1 MTGQELGQ
9 KFFTYLAEKTP
20 SQAQPGEAYAYLYGS
35 DEFVVDHERSVLIFP
50 EVGEVGFEKDED
62 SDAFPEWM
70 AAVVHANGE
79 QEIVAG
85 YCEPFGEEA
94 LALLPNVSGSIR
106 AMPYWIKKRMGE
118 PRIQKLLSKSKTGSK
133 GWLNRGS

>member
-9 KFFTYLAEKTP
+9 KFFTYLAERQPTP
-20 SQAQPGEAYAYLYGS
+20 AQAGEPYAYIFGA
-35 DEFVVDHERSVLIFP
+35 DEFVVHHDRCVIVFP
-50 EVGEVGFEKDED
+50 EVGEVSFEKDEE

-70 AAVVHANGE
+70 AAVVQPSGE

-85 YCEPFGEEA
+85 YCEPFSTEA
-94 LALLPNVSGSIR
+94 LALLPHVDGSIR

-118 PRIQKLLSKSKTGSK
+118 PRIQKLLTKSKTGKK
-133 GWLNRGS
+133 GWLYRG